1 MAKGVSIFNG
11 YDLSRIWFDWCF
23 ENQEKIKPNHTALY
37 FFIVEHNNR
46 MGWVTN
52 FGLPTTMAKDAIGI
66 SSYNTYIN
74 TLNDL
79 VEWGFIKMVQKS
91 KNQYSSN
98 IIALSKN
105 DKALNKALDKAL
117 IKHST
122 KQSESIVQ
130 SIDSINKQINNKPL
144 NQETINKETVDCEIL
159 DPYPFNEF
167 WDMYDKKVNR
177 EKSENK
183 YKKLTLEEKQKIFET
198 LPDYVLS
205 TPDKKFRKNPDT
217 YLNNKSWKDEII
229 KKNSFTGGAKKSNL
243 EVLSEA
249 YFDTSLEDKYKAM
262 GD

>member
-1 MAKGVSIFNG
+1 MSEELKSKRRGFNFYNSYYETARLLNDSERLKFYDIMMERQFYGVEPKGLKGTLLLVWTSLKHSVDSQIKGFEDKMGFKLQHTENHTTIPPCEGGSIPP
-11 YDLSRIWFDWCF
+11 Y
-23 ENQEKIKPNHTALY
+23 EQEKEEVQVKEKGKEQVQL
-37 FFIVEHNNR
+37 E
-46 MGWVTN
+46 
-52 FGLPTTMAKDAIGI
+52 
-66 SSYNTYIN
+66 
-74 TLNDL
+74 
-79 VEWGFIKMVQKS
+79 GF
-91 KNQYSSN
+91 
-98 IIALSKN
+98 
-105 DKALNKALDKAL
+105 
-117 IKHST
+117 
-122 KQSESIVQ
+122 
-130 SIDSINKQINNKPL
+130 
-144 NQETINKETVDCEIL
+144 EIL
-159 DPYPFNEF
+159 EPYPFNEF